1 MKMSEET
8 REWFRRLAVIAR
20 ARLVPLHRYSKKTGD
35 LTAGQ
40 GKMCSV
46 SGNM

>member
-1 MKMSEET
+1 MGISEET
-8 REWFRRLAVIAR
+8 REWLKRLAEIAR
-20 ARLVPLHRYSKKTGD
+20 ATSVPLHRYNKKTGD